1 VSTDFDKDPI
11 SLEIAW
17 GRLQSI
23 VDEAAAGLIRTA
35 FSSIIREGKDFT
47 VMLLDRS
54 GHSIVQSTQS
64 IPAFIGTMPRTM
76 GAMLEKFP
84 VDQWQP
90 GDVVG
95 TNDPWLGAGHL
106 PDVNIAQ
113 PVFHD
118 GRLVAFAGVIAHMAD
133 IGGRG
138 FASDAREVYEEGLRI
153 PICRFRRGGEV
164 NRDLYDIIA
173 DNVRLPRQ
181 VLGDIEAMI
190 AVGFQIEERL
200 RRLLEELRLDGVGN
214 LGRAIQ
220 DRSEKAMRQA
230 ISQVPPGTYR
240 DAVPVD
246 GLGQDLRIA
255 AAVTFRGSEITVD
268 FDGSSPQIQGGINS
282 TFGYSYSYTAYA
294 LKCLLSPSIPIN
306 DGTFRPIGMTA
317 PEGTIINSRPPAAV
331 AARSQ
336 VGHYISSAI
345 YGALAP
351 IVPEKVIA
359 DSGSPR
365 PMVIMSGRTDAGD
378 AFVTTVLVHGGMGAT
393 PRNDGLPC
401 IAFPT
406 NTAGIP
412 VEIVEATTPVLV
424 EEKEFIADSGG
435 EGQFR
440 GGLGQRIVLRMLSD
454 HPTRVSI
461 LAQRDRFAPR
471 GLFGGGPGR
480 KLYGSLN
487 DGQPVDVHGVTIL
500 KKDDRLVIDAP
511 GGGGFGPPEARSAV
525 AAASDAKN
533 GVVSSLAPA
542 APSRRKK
549 GRSTVSS

>member
-1 VSTDFDKDPI
+1 MGIDFNQDPI

-17 GRLQSI
+17 GRLQAI

-35 FSSIIREGKDFT
+35 FSPIIREGKDFT
-47 VMLLDRS
+47 VMLLDPS
-54 GHSIVQSTQS
+54 GHSVVQSTQS

-76 GAMLEKFP
+76 RAMLDKFP
-84 VDQWQP
+84 LAAWQP

-113 PVFHD
+113 PLFRG

-138 FASDAREVYEEGLRI
+138 FSSDAREVYEEGLRI
-153 PICRFRRGGEV
+153 PICRFRHQGTV
-164 NRDLYDIIA
+164 NQLLYDIIA

-190 AVGFQIEERL
+190 AVGFQIEARLERFL
-200 RRLLEELRLDGVGN
+200 DELKLGDIDG
-214 LGRAIQ
+214 LGAAIQ
-220 DRSEKAMRQA
+220 GRSEKAMRQA
-230 ISQVPPGTYR
+230 IAQVPAGTYR
-240 DAVPVD
+240 DTVPVD
-246 GLGQDLRIA
+246 GLGQDLQIA

-268 FDGSSPQIQGGINS
+268 YAGSSPQIQGGINS

-294 LKCLLSPSIPIN
+294 LKCLLSPHVPIN
-306 DGTFRPIGMTA
+306 DGTFRPVMMTA
-317 PEGTIINSRPPAAV
+317 PEGSIIHCRPPAAV

-345 YGALAP
+345 YGALATV
-351 IVPEKVIA
+351 VPQKVIA

-365 PMVIMSGRTDAGD
+365 PMVIISGHNDASE

-393 PRNDGLPC
+393 PQGDGLPC

-412 VEIVEATTPVLV
+412 VEIVEATTPVLI
-424 EEKEFIADSGG
+424 EEKEFVADSGG
-435 EGQFR
+435 RGRFR
-440 GGLGQRIVLRMLSD
+440 GGLAQRIVIRMLSNQ
-454 HPTRVSI
+454 PTRVSI
-461 LAQRDRFAPR
+461 MAQRDRFAPR
-471 GLFGGGPGR
+471 GLFGGTAGR
-480 KLYGSLN
+480 KFHASLN
-487 DGQPVDVHGVTIL
+487 DGKAINVHGITTL
-500 KKDDRLVIDAP
+500 KQGDRLVLDSP
-511 GGGGFGPPEARSAV
+511 GGGGFGPPGERAAEAEER
-525 AAASDAKN
+525 DRRN
-533 GVVSSLAPA
+533 GVVSQA
-542 APSRRKK
+542 
-549 GRSTVSS
+549 